1 MESRSKKVFVKK
13 LLGIFRLSK
22 FVIKIYPLAIENVF
36 YPLRRERINELR
48 RLLPLS
54 LGQSITWKRFGSD
67 GDGGYM
73 MHDDILS
80 SDICLS
86 FGVGDNFSFDL
97 DIAKKCHEVWMFDHT
112 VNNLKISQPNIKFNK
127 IGISHQKSYNYT
139 TMDEILKKVPSD
151 IDIILKMDIEGS
163 EWKVLSN
170 LDDTLFTRFRQI
182 IVEFHDLHKIL
193 NNQLF
198 SEITQTLEKLN
209 KSHKLINGHINNW
222 SSFQLVAGV
231 PFPDVI
237 EATYLRRDS
246 ESLNDKNLTLIEN
259 LGDMPNNPDVPNYS
273 ANFLSLFDF
282 G

>member
-13 LLGIFRLSK
+13 LLEIFRLSK
-22 FVIKIYPLAIENVF
+22 LVIKIYPLAIENVF
-36 YPLRRERINELR
+36 YPLQRERINELR
-48 RLLPLS
+48 LLLPLS

-73 MHDDILS
+73 MQDDILN

-112 VNNLKISQPNIKFNK
+112 VNNLKISQPNIKFNQ
-127 IGISHQKSYNYT
+127 IGISHQISSNYT
-139 TMDEILKKVPSD
+139 TIDEILKKVPSD
-151 IDIILKMDIEGS
+151 SDIILKMDIEGS

-170 LDDTLFTRFRQI
+170 LDNTLFPRFRQI

-193 NNQLF
+193 NDQLF

-209 KSHKLINGHINNW
+209 KSHKLINCHINNW

-231 PFPDVI
+231 PFPNVI

-246 ESLNDKNLTLIEN
+246 ESLNDKNVTLIEN
-259 LGDMPNNPDVPNYS
+259 LGDMPNNPDVPDYS